1 MRRKKR
7 KRKIYQFSK
16 RNVNQI
22 ALDAIYRLGA
32 KENVYIGGRY
42 NTVNG
47 QLLASSADKQSVNRI
62 AIGGGWFLT
71 KNILL
76 KAEYVDQK
84 YNDYPQHPSLIKAD
98 SKAV

>member
-1 MRRKKR
+1 MVYEISWFGTFWHLRKCEGKKR

-47 QLLASSADKQSVNRI
+47 QLLASSADKQSVNRMQ
-62 AIGGGWFLT
+62 L
-71 KNILL
+71 
-76 KAEYVDQK
+76 E
-84 YNDYPQHPSLIKAD
+84 AD
-98 SKAV
+98 GS